1 MILLRHSAWLGAR
14 GSGLGT
20 FAHSPQPTAHS
31 DFRLGFSLIELI
43 ISLAIL
49 SVGLLG
55 AMRVFPVGL
64 RSSEGSKMSSRAA
77 ILAQRTLES
86 LKLLPWQDLAEG
98 ESTTEEDGFEVT
110 TRISQ
115 PPATSLVDSAR
126 LKTVEVT
133 VRWKQDA
140 RTRELA
146 FVTYL
151 RRGTT

>member
-1 MILLRHSAWLGAR
+1 MRLR
-14 GSGLGT
+14 
-20 FAHSPQPTAHS
+20 
-31 DFRLGFSLIELI
+31 GFSLIELL

-55 AMRVFPVGL
+55 SMRVFPVGL

-98 ESTTEEDGFEVT
+98 ESTTEADGFEVT

-115 PPATSLVDSAR
+115 PPETSLVDLGR
-126 LKTVEVT
+126 LKAVEVT

-151 RRGTT
+151 HRGTT